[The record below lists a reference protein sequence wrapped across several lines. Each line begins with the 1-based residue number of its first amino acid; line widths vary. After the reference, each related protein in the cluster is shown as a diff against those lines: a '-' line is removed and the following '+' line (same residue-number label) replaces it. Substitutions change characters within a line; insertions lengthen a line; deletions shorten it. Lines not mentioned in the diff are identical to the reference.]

1 MVEKSEL
8 PIIGADILEKQVY
21 TRDIAAQIVENFE
34 NVLEE
39 QDITLTSPEDDEK
52 EPDNAARLYGSTYCS
67 LLDVTEAIIIQ
78 TLEQVGVSHDKYI
91 TDQFSGN
98 FLRKIKMKGTDAW
111 NKQSER

>member
-78 TLEQVGVSHDKYI
+78 TLEQAGISHDKYI
-91 TDQFSGN
+91 ADQFSGN
-98 FLRKIKMKGTDAW
+98 F
-111 NKQSER
+111 

>member
-1 MVEKSEL
+1 MMEKFEL
-8 PIIGADILEKQVY
+8 PIIGADTPVEKVY

-52 EPDNAARLYGSTYCS
+52 EPDNAAHLYGSTYYD

-78 TLEQVGVSHDKYI
+78 TLEQAGVSRDKYI
-91 TDQFSGN
+91 PDQFSGN
-98 FLRKIKMKGTDAW
+98 Y
-111 NKQSER
+111 